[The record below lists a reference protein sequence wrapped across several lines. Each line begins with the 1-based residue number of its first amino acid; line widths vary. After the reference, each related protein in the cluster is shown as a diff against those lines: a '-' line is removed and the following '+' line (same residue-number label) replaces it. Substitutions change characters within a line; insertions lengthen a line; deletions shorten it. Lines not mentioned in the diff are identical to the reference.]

1 MTISKYLQKNA
12 AEQDTASNTTLSPN
26 EPTESNSSSLSEPKP
41 SVVTAEQ
48 TPENKPQKPLGK
60 LLWESFCIILP
71 PVLLLTAV
79 GVVAYYILC
88 PSKGEFHADCT
99 DTLYWAKATY
109 DSGKL
114 INPDFSYACL
124 LPFGGSLLMLLF
136 LPLFGFSM
144 TTNMMGMLVFFL
156 LFTTSLCWMLRQ
168 MHWDSRWNCITAAAF
183 LMLLSASKKL
193 REIFWGH
200 TIYYSLGILFLFFGL
215 ALLFR
220 LQNLSAIRQT
230 REVRMHTILTFIALF
245 LFFILCCT
253 DQITAITIFALP
265 ILAGL
270 FLERVLDRK
279 TPLLHRKNTRVLLL
293 LLSLGIAIIAGMK
306 LGNLWANGVVG
317 AYADNYSNWTAQE
330 TWTEHFQK
338 LPLAWMTL
346 LGLEDIPDKK
356 LMSGENIMNLIRIIT
371 ALILA
376 VLPVAATCCY
386 AKYRGQ
392 SGRQMRILLWAH
404 WTVTGLILVGYL
416 CGALSVANWRL
427 SPIVCTAFIV
437 SMAFL
442 RWAITKQKTMQRAA
456 GVLCVPLACFC
467 LLSACNVLLL
477 PTNAEEVNVQYQL
490 TNMLEKQ
497 GLTYGYATFWH
508 ANAITVISGEKLKVR
523 NVSVNEN
530 GVQKATYQ
538 TDSRWYEDQPEQ
550 KNYFLLLNN
559 AEYQKLDERKD
570 PLLNQAERS
579 FVLTDSNGTTYQV
592 LVFAKNIF

>member
-1 MTISKYLQKNA
+1 
-12 AEQDTASNTTLSPN
+12 
-26 EPTESNSSSLSEPKP
+26 
-41 SVVTAEQ
+41 
-48 TPENKPQKPLGK
+48 
-60 LLWESFCIILP
+60 
-71 PVLLLTAV
+71 
-79 GVVAYYILC
+79 
-88 PSKGEFHADCT
+88 
-99 DTLYWAKATY
+99 
-109 DSGKL
+109 
-114 INPDFSYACL
+114 
-124 LPFGGSLLMLLF
+124 
-136 LPLFGFSM
+136 
-144 TTNMMGMLVFFL
+144 
-156 LFTTSLCWMLRQ
+156 
-168 MHWDSRWNCITAAAF
+168 
-183 LMLLSASKKL
+183 
-193 REIFWGH
+193 
-200 TIYYSLGILFLFFGL
+200 
-215 ALLFR
+215 
-220 LQNLSAIRQT
+220 
-230 REVRMHTILTFIALF
+230 
-245 LFFILCCT
+245 
-253 DQITAITIFALP
+253 
-265 ILAGL
+265 
-270 FLERVLDRK
+270 
-279 TPLLHRKNTRVLLL
+279 
-293 LLSLGIAIIAGMK
+293 
-306 LGNLWANGVVG
+306 
-317 AYADNYSNWTAQE
+317 
-330 TWTEHFQK
+330 
-338 LPLAWMTL
+338 MTL

-356 LMSGENIMNLIRIIT
+356 LMSGESIMNLIRIIT

-392 SGRQMRILLWAH
+392 SGRQMHILLWAH

-416 CGALSVANWRL
+416 CGALSAANWRL

-442 RWAITKQKTMQRAA
+442 RWAITKQKTMQRVA

-538 TDSRWYEDQPEQ
+538 TDSRWYEDQTEQ

>member
-1 MTISKYLQKNA
+1 
-12 AEQDTASNTTLSPN
+12 
-26 EPTESNSSSLSEPKP
+26 
-41 SVVTAEQ
+41 
-48 TPENKPQKPLGK
+48 
-60 LLWESFCIILP
+60 
-71 PVLLLTAV
+71 
-79 GVVAYYILC
+79 
-88 PSKGEFHADCT
+88 
-99 DTLYWAKATY
+99 
-109 DSGKL
+109 
-114 INPDFSYACL
+114 
-124 LPFGGSLLMLLF
+124 
-136 LPLFGFSM
+136 
-144 TTNMMGMLVFFL
+144 
-156 LFTTSLCWMLRQ
+156 
-168 MHWDSRWNCITAAAF
+168 
-183 LMLLSASKKL
+183 
-193 REIFWGH
+193 
-200 TIYYSLGILFLFFGL
+200 
-215 ALLFR
+215 
-220 LQNLSAIRQT
+220 
-230 REVRMHTILTFIALF
+230 
-245 LFFILCCT
+245 
-253 DQITAITIFALP
+253 
-265 ILAGL
+265 
-270 FLERVLDRK
+270 
-279 TPLLHRKNTRVLLL
+279 
-293 LLSLGIAIIAGMK
+293 
-306 LGNLWANGVVG
+306 
-317 AYADNYSNWTAQE
+317 
-330 TWTEHFQK
+330 
-338 LPLAWMTL
+338 MTL

-356 LMSGENIMNLIRIIT
+356 LMSGESIMNLIRIIT

-416 CGALSVANWRL
+416 CGALSAANWRL

-523 NVSVNEN
+523 NVSINEN

-559 AEYQKLDERKD
+559 DTEMIDGGCIREMLGYCMREDVGIVGAKLLYADDTIQHAGVILGFGGTAGHAFIGKSRYDTGYFGRILCAQDYSAVTAACMMTKRQAFEAVGGMTGELAVAFNDVDYCLKVRKHGWLVVYDPYAEMHHYESKSRGYEDSPEKVERFNGEVEILLSRWRDQIEQGDPYYNPNLTLDNSDFSLR
-570 PLLNQAERS
+570 R
-579 FVLTDSNGTTYQV
+579 
-592 LVFAKNIF
+592 

>member
-1 MTISKYLQKNA
+1 
-12 AEQDTASNTTLSPN
+12 
-26 EPTESNSSSLSEPKP
+26 
-41 SVVTAEQ
+41 
-48 TPENKPQKPLGK
+48 
-60 LLWESFCIILP
+60 
-71 PVLLLTAV
+71 
-79 GVVAYYILC
+79 
-88 PSKGEFHADCT
+88 
-99 DTLYWAKATY
+99 
-109 DSGKL
+109 
-114 INPDFSYACL
+114 
-124 LPFGGSLLMLLF
+124 
-136 LPLFGFSM
+136 
-144 TTNMMGMLVFFL
+144 
-156 LFTTSLCWMLRQ
+156 
-168 MHWDSRWNCITAAAF
+168 
-183 LMLLSASKKL
+183 
-193 REIFWGH
+193 
-200 TIYYSLGILFLFFGL
+200 
-215 ALLFR
+215 
-220 LQNLSAIRQT
+220 
-230 REVRMHTILTFIALF
+230 
-245 LFFILCCT
+245 
-253 DQITAITIFALP
+253 
-265 ILAGL
+265 
-270 FLERVLDRK
+270 
-279 TPLLHRKNTRVLLL
+279 
-293 LLSLGIAIIAGMK
+293 
-306 LGNLWANGVVG
+306 
-317 AYADNYSNWTAQE
+317 
-330 TWTEHFQK
+330 
-338 LPLAWMTL
+338 
-346 LGLEDIPDKK
+346 
-356 LMSGENIMNLIRIIT
+356 MNLIRIIT

-386 AKYRGQ
+386 TKYRGQ

-416 CGALSVANWRL
+416 CGALSMANWRL

-497 GLTYGYATFWH
+497 GLTYGYATFWY

-530 GVQKATYQ
+530 GVQKAAYQ

-592 LVFAKNIF
+592 LVFAKIFSKAILNKACSTAFPNSHEIITKCARILQKDVVCYCHHEKTAGICFPRFRQIPRRVFQHTAQRGVCIWKNPKSPKNHGSHTG